1 VSKIKDKYKNIN
13 GVLYKKCTKHN
24 LYFPEEDEWFPCT
37 KEYFYKVNTNKTD
50 GLFPYCKKCDIAR
63 AAEWAQ
69 NNRDQWRYL
78 QREHQKKP
86 ERKQYHREIESER
99 RQNGKVKEW
108 IKNNPDKLKEY
119 IANHQSHNITKK
131 EWEYCKQY
139 FNYECAYCG
148 LPLSEHYRKYKGE
161 RIKSDFHKEHVDHN
175 GTNDLSNCIPS
186 CTSCNSQKWKFEL
199 DTFYNESNGNYTQER
214 YDKIKQWLNEDYKV
228 LKD

>member
-1 VSKIKDKYKNIN
+1 MSKIKDKYKNIN

-50 GLFPYCKKCDIAR
+50 GLFPY
-63 AAEWAQ
+63 
-69 NNRDQWRYL
+69 
-78 QREHQKKP
+78 
-86 ERKQYHREIESER
+86 
-99 RQNGKVKEW
+99 GKVKEW
-108 IKNNPDKLKEY
+108 IKNNPDKLKGY
-119 IANHQSHNITKK
+119 VANHQSHNITKK